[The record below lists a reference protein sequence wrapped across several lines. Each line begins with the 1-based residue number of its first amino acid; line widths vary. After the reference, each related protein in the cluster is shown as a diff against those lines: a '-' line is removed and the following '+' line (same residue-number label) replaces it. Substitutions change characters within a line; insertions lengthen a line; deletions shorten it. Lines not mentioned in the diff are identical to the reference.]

1 MSGVLSSIFFFLI
14 ALGLLIAIHEFGHY
28 WVARRL
34 GVKVLKF
41 SIGFGKP
48 LWKTTRGADN
58 TEYAL
63 AAIPLGGYVRMLDE
77 REGEVAPHELHRAFN
92 RQPVGKRFAIVVAGA
107 DEATPGWQNVALTI
121 IEKTLDED
129 RVPVEVKDVQ
139 GERHV
144 RMLRLTDVQKKLE
157 RGNLLETLGIEPA
170 RPALPPVIGSLEAGG
185 AGAAAGMKAGDRV
198 VAIDGEPVDDWEDW
212 VAYVRAHPEQVIRTE
227 VVRGCEHLVFNIT
240 PKLRATK
247 EGDIGY
253 VGAAVAVPK
262 AKDAEHEL
270 TAVVRYS
277 PLAAVG
283 EAMAKTWHM
292 SVLTLRMLWGM
303 VAGEVSVSNISG
315 PISIAQYA
323 GYSAQ
328 GGIVSFLTFIAIVSI
343 SLGVLN
349 LLPVPVLDG
358 GHLLYYII
366 EWIKGSP
373 VSDSVQAFCQ
383 RIGVTALL
391 LLMVVAVYND
401 VVHLFK
407 FFFSNGV
414 RSYDTSYICG
424 HAHVGY
430 RAAACL
436 RLRRLSHPGHP
447 GGGPATHR
455 GGHGVQLSAG
465 QCRR

>member
-1 MSGVLSSIFFFLI
+1 MNGVLSSIFFFLI

-41 SIGFGKP
+41 SIGFGTP

-92 RQPVGKRFAIVVAGA
+92 RQTVGKRFAIVVAGPLFNFMLA
-107 DEATPGWQNVALTI
+107 IIAYWLVFIVGVTTIKPVVGEVSPGSPAAEAGFVSGDQIVKVVDQATPGWQNVALAI
-121 IEKTLDED
+121 LEKSLDEGE
-129 RVPVEVKDVQ
+129 VSVEVKDAQ
-139 GERHV
+139 GGQRV
-144 RMLRLTDVQKKLE
+144 RALRLTGVQQKLE

-170 RPALPPVIGSLEAGG
+170 RPAIPPVIGSLEAGG
-185 AGAAAGMKAGDRV
+185 AGVSAGMKAGDRV
-198 VAIDGEPVDDWEDW
+198 VAVDGKPVKDWEAW
-212 VAYVRAHPEQVIRTE
+212 VEYVRARPEQPIRTE
-227 VVRGCEHLVFNIT
+227 VMRGGERWVLEVT
-240 PKLRATK
+240 PKRRATQQ
-247 EGDIGY
+247 EGDVGY
-253 VGAAVAVPK
+253 VGAAVAVPE
-262 AKDAEHEL
+262 AMDAEQQL
-270 TAVVRYS
+270 TAIVRYS
-277 PLAAVG
+277 PFAAVG
-283 EAMAKTWHM
+283 EAAAKTWHM

-303 VAGEVSVSNISG
+303 VVGEVSVSNISG

-328 GGIVSFLTFIAIVSI
+328 GGLVSFLTFIAIVSI

-373 VSDSVQAFCQ
+373 VSDAAQAFGQ
-383 RIGVTALL
+383 RVGVTALL
-391 LLMVVAVYND
+391 LLMTVAIYND

-407 FFFSNGV
+407 
-414 RSYDTSYICG
+414 
-424 HAHVGY
+424 
-430 RAAACL
+430 
-436 RLRRLSHPGHP
+436 
-447 GGGPATHR
+447 
-455 GGHGVQLSAG
+455 
-465 QCRR
+465 

>member
-92 RQPVGKRFAIVVAGA
+92 RQPVGKRFAIVVAGPLFNFVLA
-107 DEATPGWQNVALTI
+107 IAAYWLVFLIGITTIKPVVGEVAPESPAAEAGFASGDQIVAVAGEATPGWQNVALTI

-129 RVPVEVKDVQ
+129 RVPVEVKDER

-170 RPALPPVIGSLEAGG
+170 RPAIPPVIGSLEAGG

-198 VAIDGEPVDDWEDW
+198 VAIDGEPVDDWEAW
-212 VAYVRAHPEQVIRTE
+212 VAYVRAHPEQTIRTE
-227 VVRGCEHLVFNIT
+227 VVRGGEHLVFSVT
-240 PKLRATK
+240 PKRRATK
-247 EGDIGY
+247 DGDIGY
-253 VGAAVAVPK
+253 VGAAVAVPE
-262 AKDAEHEL
+262 AMDAEQGL

-283 EAMAKTWHM
+283 EATAKTWHM

-373 VSDSVQAFCQ
+373 VSDAAQAFGQ

-407 FFFSNGV
+407 
-414 RSYDTSYICG
+414 
-424 HAHVGY
+424 
-430 RAAACL
+430 
-436 RLRRLSHPGHP
+436 
-447 GGGPATHR
+447 
-455 GGHGVQLSAG
+455 
-465 QCRR
+465 

>member
-1 MSGVLSSIFFFLI
+1 MSSVLSSIFFFLI

-92 RQPVGKRFAIVVAGA
+92 RQPVGKRFAIVVAGPLFNFVLAIAAYWLVFLIGITTIKPVVGEVAPESPAAEAGFTSGDQIVAVA

-129 RVPVEVKDVQ
+129 RVPVEVKDVR

-170 RPALPPVIGSLEAGG
+170 RPAIPPVIGSLEAGG

-198 VAIDGEPVDDWEDW
+198 VAIDDKPVDDWEAW
-212 VAYVRAHPEQVIRTE
+212 VAYVRSHPEQVIRTE
-227 VVRGCEHLVFNIT
+227 GVRGGEHLVFNIT

-253 VGAAVAVPK
+253 VGAAVAVPE

-373 VSDSVQAFCQ
+373 VSDAVQAFGQ

-407 FFFSNGV
+407 
-414 RSYDTSYICG
+414 
-424 HAHVGY
+424 
-430 RAAACL
+430 
-436 RLRRLSHPGHP
+436 
-447 GGGPATHR
+447 
-455 GGHGVQLSAG
+455 
-465 QCRR
+465 

>member
-1 MSGVLSSIFFFLI
+1 MQ
-14 ALGLLIAIHEFGHY
+14 
-28 WVARRL
+28 
-34 GVKVLKF
+34 
-41 SIGFGKP
+41 
-48 LWKTTRGADN
+48 
-58 TEYAL
+58 
-63 AAIPLGGYVRMLDE
+63 DE
-77 REGEVAPHELHRAFN
+77 REGEVAPPELHRAFN
-92 RQPVGKRFAIVVAGA
+92 RQPVGKRFAIVVAGPLFNFVLA
-107 DEATPGWQNVALTI
+107 IAAYWLVFLIGITTIKPVVGEVAPESPAAEAGFTSGDQIVA
-121 IEKTLDED
+121 
-129 RVPVEVKDVQ
+129 VAVEVKDVQ

-170 RPALPPVIGSLEAGG
+170 RPAIPPVIGSLEAGG

-227 VVRGCEHLVFNIT
+227 VVRGGEHLVFNIT

-253 VGAAVAVPK
+253 VGAAVAMPE
-262 AKDAEHEL
+262 ANDAEHEL

-292 SVLTLRMLWGM
+292 SVQTLRMLWGM
-303 VAGEVSVSNISG
+303 VAGVVSVPYISG

-349 LLPVPVLDG
+349 LLPAPVLDG
-358 GHLLYYII
+358 GQLLYYII

-373 VSDSVQAFCQ
+373 VSDAVQAFGQ

-407 FFFSNGV
+407 
-414 RSYDTSYICG
+414 
-424 HAHVGY
+424 
-430 RAAACL
+430 
-436 RLRRLSHPGHP
+436 
-447 GGGPATHR
+447 
-455 GGHGVQLSAG
+455 
-465 QCRR
+465 

>member
-28 WVARRL
+28 WVARKL

-48 LWKTTRGADN
+48 LWKTMRGADN

-92 RQPVGKRFAIVVAGA
+92 RQPIGKRFAIVVAGPLFNFILA
-107 DEATPGWQNVALTI
+107 IAAYWLVFIVGVTTIKPIIGEITPGSPAAEAGFMSGDEIVAVAGDATPGWQNVALTI
-121 IEKTLDED
+121 LEKSLDEGK
-129 RVPVEVKDVQ
+129 VPVEVKDVQ
-139 GERHV
+139 GEHHV
-144 RMLRLTDVQKKLE
+144 RMLRLTGVQKKLE
-157 RGNLLETLGIEPA
+157 RGNLLETLGVEPA
-170 RPALPPVIGSLEAGG
+170 RPAIPSVIGRLEAGD
-185 AGAAAGMKAGDRV
+185 AGALAGMKAGDRV
-198 VAIDGEPVDDWEDW
+198 VAVDGTPVKDWEAW
-212 VAYVRAHPEQVIRTE
+212 VQYVRAHPEQPIRTE
-227 VVRGCEHLVFNIT
+227 VMRGNEHLVLDVT
-240 PKLRATK
+240 PKRHSTA
-247 EGDIGY
+247 EGDVGY
-253 VGAAVAVPK
+253 VGAAVAVPE
-262 AKDAEHEL
+262 AMDAEQQL
-270 TAVVRYS
+270 TTVVRYS
-277 PLAAVG
+277 PFAAVT
-283 EAMAKTWHM
+283 EAATKTWHM

-303 VAGEVSVSNISG
+303 VTGEVSMSNISG

-328 GGIVSFLTFIAIVSI
+328 GGVVSFLTFIAIVSI

-373 VSDSVQAFCQ
+373 VSDAAQAFGQ

-391 LLMVVAVYND
+391 LLMAVAIYND

-407 FFFSNGV
+407 
-414 RSYDTSYICG
+414 
-424 HAHVGY
+424 
-430 RAAACL
+430 
-436 RLRRLSHPGHP
+436 
-447 GGGPATHR
+447 
-455 GGHGVQLSAG
+455 
-465 QCRR
+465 

>member
-1 MSGVLSSIFFFLI
+1 MSSVLSSIFFFLI

-92 RQPVGKRFAIVVAGA
+92 RQPVGKRFAIVVAGPLFNFVLAIAAYWLVFLIGITTIKPVVGEVAPESPAAEAGFTSGDQIVAVA

-121 IEKTLDED
+121 IEKALDED

-139 GERHV
+139 GE
-144 RMLRLTDVQKKLE
+144 
-157 RGNLLETLGIEPA
+157 
-170 RPALPPVIGSLEAGG
+170 
-185 AGAAAGMKAGDRV
+185 
-198 VAIDGEPVDDWEDW
+198 PVDDWEDW
-212 VAYVRAHPEQVIRTE
+212 GAYVRAHPEQVIRTE
-227 VVRGCEHLVFNIT
+227 VVRGGEHLVFNIT

-253 VGAAVAVPK
+253 VGAAVAMPE
-262 AKDAEHEL
+262 ANDAEHEL

-283 EAMAKTWHM
+283 EAMAKTWLL

-303 VAGEVSVSNISG
+303 VAGEVSVSIISG

-366 EWIKGSP
+366 EWIKCSP
-373 VSDSVQAFCQ
+373 VSDAVQAFGQ

-401 VVHLFK
+401 V
-407 FFFSNGV
+407 
-414 RSYDTSYICG
+414 
-424 HAHVGY
+424 
-430 RAAACL
+430 
-436 RLRRLSHPGHP
+436 
-447 GGGPATHR
+447 
-455 GGHGVQLSAG
+455 
-465 QCRR
+465 